1 MKESDDWNRYEY
13 LECDEDF
20 AGYLM
25 EAMTEGPVDF
35 ADAPSDVGVARFIN
49 HLADAT
55 GIDCLELCSVF
66 AGHAV
71 LDDASMNAIAQV
83 FSVSVLA
90 PA

>member
-1 MKESDDWNRYEY
+1 MKESDDWNRYEG

-25 EAMTEGPVDF
+25 EAMTEGPVGF
-35 ADAPSDVGVARFIN
+35 VDALSDVGVARFIN

-55 GIDCLELCSVF
+55 GIDRRELCAVF

-71 LDDASMNAIAQV
+71 LDEASMNAIAQM
-83 FSVSVLA
+83 FSVPVLVHA
-90 PA
+90 